1 MVLVL
6 DSPVPVLPVEAKS
19 NSQAGF
25 RPIFAPE
32 QGSLLVLGGAI
43 ISGASLAQTWTS
55 ATTLVCLCTL
65 FALQVEHPLVVLLK
79 LKSWKARFVF
89 WGGLYGAIA
98 LAIALWLSWST
109 PVLLW
114 IFGAAIASLAIDL
127 VAVTRKQHKSIANEI
142 TMFTAICLST
152 PLAYGATVG
161 AIPPE
166 AIGLWLLNSLFFAT
180 AVFTIKFR
188 KGKADVWSGVTYLAV
203 AVVVV
208 ASLYF
213 LGWLKMLTALT
224 FGIAILK
231 FGVVVCFQDWYRTCW
246 FGAIA
251 RFETYF
257 ALSYICLVALTVLP
271 PHLPTH

>member
-1 MVLVL
+1 MVLAL
-6 DSPVPVLPVEAKS
+6 DSPVSTLSVEAKPKPQFWS
-19 NSQAGF
+19 

-32 QGSLLVLGGAI
+32 QGSILVLGGAI
-43 ISGASLAQTWTS
+43 VSGASLAQAWTS
-55 ATTLVCLCTL
+55 ATTLVCLCTF

-79 LKSWKARFVF
+79 LKCWKTRFVL
-89 WGGLYGAIA
+89 WGGLYGLIA
-98 LAIALWLSWST
+98 LAVALWLSWST
-109 PVLLW
+109 PELLW
-114 IFGAAIASLAIDL
+114 IFGVAIASLLIDL

-142 TMFTAICLST
+142 TMFAAICLST

-161 AIPPE
+161 AITPE
-166 AIGLWLLNSLFFAT
+166 AIGLWILNSLFFAT

-203 AVVVV
+203 AVVMI
-208 ASLYF
+208 AGLYF

-231 FGVVVCFQDWYRTCW
+231 FGAVVCFQDWYRTCW

-257 ALSYICLVALTVLP
+257 ALSYICLVALTLLP
-271 PHLPTH
+271 PHLPTS